1 MTSFTDY
8 REHVG
13 SRPDKVFKSTLF
25 EGERLML
32 GLNCLDPGQEQRIHT
47 HPSQDK
53 FYFVLEGEGT
63 FVVGEETSVCGAGHA
78 IGALAG
84 VEHGVT
90 NHGTEPLVML
100 VGMGP
105 PPAQ

>member
-1 MTSFTDY
+1 M
-8 REHVG
+8 
-13 SRPDKVFKSTLF
+13 
-25 EGERLML
+25 
-32 GLNCLDPGQEQRIHT
+32 
-47 HPSQDK
+47 
-53 FYFVLEGEGT
+53 LEGEGT
-63 FVVGEETSVCGAGHA
+63 FVVGEETNVCGAGHA

>member
-47 HPSQDK
+47 HP
-53 FYFVLEGEGT
+53 
-63 FVVGEETSVCGAGHA
+63 
-78 IGALAG
+78 
-84 VEHGVT
+84 
-90 NHGTEPLVML
+90 
-100 VGMGP
+100 
-105 PPAQ
+105 

>member
-63 FVVGEETSVCGAGHA
+63 FVVGEETRTCGSGYSVWAP
-78 IGALAG
+78 AG
-84 VEHGVT
+84 VAHGVSNT
-90 NHGTEPLVML
+90 GTDRLVVL
-100 VGMGP
+100 VGIGP
-105 PPAQ
+105 PP

>member
-78 IGALAG
+78 IGAPAG

-90 NHGTEPLVML
+90 NHGTEPLVLL

-105 PPAQ
+105 PPGR